1 MVSAE
6 LLQSFYRASIELLQ
20 SFCRPYTELARDLVL
35 LTPRTQDFLASADQ
49 GPPAY
54 SWAQDLL
61 ASSSAS
67 GGQGPQAYS
76 RALGTSYKLV
86 LARDLQ
92 LTPRPHQDLL
102 SGLFQGLPAYS
113 REGPRTF

>member
-35 LTPRTQDFLASADQ
+35 LTPRIHDLLASADQ

-67 GGQGPQAYS
+67 GGQGPPAYS
-76 RALGTSYKLV
+76 KA
-86 LARDLQ
+86 
-92 LTPRPHQDLL
+92 PPHQDLL
-102 SGLFQGLPAYS
+102 VQASAGKGPPAYS
-113 REGPRTF
+113 WAPGPAS